1 MSAHTTQLTEYHDY
15 HTHLQIWLEDGRIE
29 YLMTVK
35 FTNGYVMIRFL
46 RLTTLRSKYRSP
58 SEDQK

>member
-1 MSAHTTQLTEYHDY
+1 MSAYTMQLTEYHDY
-15 HTHLQIWLEDGRIE
+15 HTHLKIRLEDSRLE

-46 RLTTLRSKYRSP
+46 RLTTL
-58 SEDQK
+58 